1 MFGSVLVYP
10 VLVKPVLGKM
20 QPFARGSLLLALKT
34 VQTKQ
39 TEQT

>member
-1 MFGSVLVYP
+1 
-10 VLVKPVLGKM
+10 M
-20 QPFARGSLLLALKT
+20 QPFARGFLLLALKT